1 MTLLCLV
8 TPNNL
13 AMLAFIYFIISNTT
27 IMGNETATIQKT
39 FNIGG
44 DLTVNRVGY
53 GAMRITGKGIWGPP
67 KDEAEAINVL
77 KRAVQ
82 LGVNFI
88 DTADSYGPHI
98 SEELIAKALY
108 PYPAGLVIGTKGG
121 LLRTGPDQW
130 PVNSSPAHLQEALE
144 GSLKRLKMDAIDLY
158 QLHRI
163 DPNVPAEESF
173 GFLKQAQ
180 QEGKIRHIGLSEVD
194 IDDIRKAQDYFEVVS
209 VQNMY
214 SVDNRKW
221 EGVLN
226 YCEENDIAFIPWF
239 PLNAGN
245 VASQEKLQAVAN
257 KHSATVHQVALSW
270 LLNHSPNILLIPG
283 TSSVAHLE
291 ENMKTANVTLDAED
305 IDELDGISPPVG

>member
-1 MTLLCLV
+1 M
-8 TPNNL
+8 
-13 AMLAFIYFIISNTT
+13 SNA
-27 IMGNETATIQKT
+27 TASQKT
-39 FNIGG
+39 FSIGG
-44 DLTVNRVGY
+44 QLNVNRIGY

-67 KDEAEAINVL
+67 KDKDEAIRVL
-77 KRAVQ
+77 KRAVE

-98 SEELIAKALY
+98 SEELIAEALY
-108 PYPAGLVIGTKGG
+108 PYPADLVIGTKGG

-130 PVNSSPAHLQEALE
+130 PINSSPAHLKEALE
-144 GSLKRLKMDAIDLY
+144 GSLKRLKLDQIELY

-163 DPNVPAEESF
+163 DPNVPAKQSF
-173 GFLKQAQ
+173 EFLKQAQ
-180 QEGKIRHIGLSEVD
+180 ANGKIKHIGLSEVG
-194 IDDIRKAQDYFEVVS
+194 IDDIKRAQDYFEVVS

-214 SVDNRKW
+214 SVDNRLW

-226 YCEENDIAFIPWF
+226 YCEDNNIAFIPWF

-245 VASQEKLQAVAN
+245 VASQEKLQQVAD
-257 KHSATVHQVALSW
+257 KHGATVHQVALNW
-270 LLNHSPNILLIPG
+270 LLNHSKNILLIPG

-291 ENMKTANVTLDAED
+291 ENMKTADITLDAGD

>member
-1 MTLLCLV
+1 MDNATS
-8 TPNNL
+8 
-13 AMLAFIYFIISNTT
+13 IS
-27 IMGNETATIQKT
+27 KT
-39 FNIGG
+39 FSIGG
-44 DLTVNRVGY
+44 DLAVNRLGY

-67 KDEAEAINVL
+67 KDEAEAKRVL
-77 KRAVQ
+77 QRAVE
-82 LGVNFI
+82 LGINFI

-98 SEELIAKALY
+98 SEELIAEALY
-108 PYPAGLVIGTKGG
+108 PYPTDLVIGTKGG

-130 PVNSSPAHLQEALE
+130 PVNASPAHLKEALE
-144 GSLKRLKMDAIDLY
+144 GSLKRLKLDQIDLY

-163 DPNVPAEESF
+163 DPNVPAGESF
-173 GFLKQAQ
+173 AFLKQAQ
-180 QEGKIRHIGLSEVD
+180 ADGKIRHIGLSEVD
-194 IDDIRKAQDYFEVVS
+194 IDDIKKAQDYFEVVS

-239 PLNAGN
+239 PLSGGN
-245 VASQEKLQAVAN
+245 VSAEEKLKQIAE
-257 KHSATVHQVALSW
+257 KHGATIHQVALSW
-270 LLNHSPNILLIPG
+270 LFTHSKNILLIPG

-291 ENMKTANVTLDAED
+291 ENMKATDIHLDPED